1 MATFVSKSSAATMK
15 MNQTRG
21 MTNAPPAKRVE
32 VKPAQAA
39 TSAAAPACASAPISH
54 ECITRRAR
62 EIWASGKGGSDL
74 ENWSQ
79 AEKELRAKR

>member
-1 MATFVSKSSAATMK
+1 MATSVSKSAAATMK

-21 MTNAPPAKRVE
+21 MANVAPAKRVE
-32 VKPAQAA
+32 VKPTQPA
-39 TSAAAPACASAPISH
+39 TSAVVPACGTVPISH